1 MFVLFVFSKKGFLF
15 CVSKKMLFF
24 VVFEFCSEPKIFL
37 FFNFTLGLKYLRC
50 YPDGMSIENAGTE
63 LFQNSRWDNE
73 RSDVL
78 YAAQT
83 MADRKLV
90 LGSSGNV
97 SYRLQPATRENLMAI
112 TPSGRAYSDLTSEDI
127 VVIDF
132 EGEPIIG
139 DHIPSTESM
148 AHAAIY
154 LSRKDVGAVMH
165 THSPYASAVAVAGLA
180 IPPIVDEMVI
190 ILGGGIE
197 VTEYA
202 SPSSEDLAANIVTG
216 LGNRKAVLV
225 RNHGLVGVGKTP
237 SEALYI
243 CSMVEHLAQIF
254 ISASKLG
261 KISTLPEEIVEVEKA
276 LYAMRLKAEYL

>member
-1 MFVLFVFSKKGFLF
+1 
-15 CVSKKMLFF
+15 
-24 VVFEFCSEPKIFL
+24 
-37 FFNFTLGLKYLRC
+37 
-50 YPDGMSIENAGTE
+50 
-63 LFQNSRWDNE
+63 
-73 RSDVL
+73 
-78 YAAQT
+78 
-83 MADRKLV
+83 
-90 LGSSGNV
+90 
-97 SYRLQPATRENLMAI
+97 
-112 TPSGRAYSDLTSEDI
+112 
-127 VVIDF
+127 
-132 EGEPIIG
+132 
-139 DHIPSTESM
+139 
-148 AHAAIY
+148 
-154 LSRKDVGAVMH
+154 
-165 THSPYASAVAVAGLA
+165 
-180 IPPIVDEMVI
+180 MVI